1 MSWFGTQRS
10 FFFLSGCKACGPG
23 ANVHASKICIKLCFS
38 HSGKDTE
45 PALSSAW
52 VTRHES
58 NATHS
63 LSLCLRLPLSHS
75 FGTIIPLFNWAVWSC
90 FTPVHP
96 HWLPFC
102 PISPPLI
109 RLSVINNDRQKM
121 AVHSG
126 ALVPPRCQ
134 RCSSTPHAYTPRSS

>member
-1 MSWFGTQRS
+1 MLWFGTQRS
-10 FFFLSGCKACGPG
+10 FFFSLAVKHVGQEQMFMHPKYASNYASVIVGRTQSLHCRACGWQ
-23 ANVHASKICIKLCFS
+23 
-38 HSGKDTE
+38 DTKAM
-45 PALSSAW
+45 PLT
-52 VTRHES
+52 V
-58 NATHS
+58 
-63 LSLCLRLPLSHS
+63 SLCLRLSLSHS

-126 ALVPPRCQ
+126 ALVPRRCQ
-134 RCSSTPHAYTPRSS
+134 RCSSTPHAYTAQSS

>member
-1 MSWFGTQRS
+1 MPLITSCRFEFHSVKVARTQTEGSFYQEPFWCRGS
-10 FFFLSGCKACGPG
+10 VHKDLFFFLSGCKACGPG

-63 LSLCLRLPLSHS
+63 LPLPPSPSLTQFWHDNTSIQLSGLIMFHACAPALTAVLSH
-75 FGTIIPLFNWAVWSC
+75 
-90 FTPVHP
+90 FTPFDTS
-96 HWLPFC
+96 FC
-102 PISPPLI
+102 H
-109 RLSVINNDRQKM
+109 Q
-121 AVHSG
+121 
-126 ALVPPRCQ
+126 
-134 RCSSTPHAYTPRSS
+134 

>member
-10 FFFLSGCKACGPG
+10 FFFSLAVKHVGQEQMFMHPKYASNYASVIVGRTQSLHCRARGWQDTKAMPLT
-23 ANVHASKICIKLCFS
+23 V
-38 HSGKDTE
+38 
-45 PALSSAW
+45 
-52 VTRHES
+52 
-58 NATHS
+58 
-63 LSLCLRLPLSHS
+63 SLCLRLPLSHS

-134 RCSSTPHAYTPRSS
+134 RCSSTPHAYTTRSS